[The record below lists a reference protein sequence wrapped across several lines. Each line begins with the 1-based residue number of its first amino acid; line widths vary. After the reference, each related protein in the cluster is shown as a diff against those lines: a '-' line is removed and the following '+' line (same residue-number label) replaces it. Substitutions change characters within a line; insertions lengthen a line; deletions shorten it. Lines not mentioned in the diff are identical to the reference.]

1 MIRMSGPIKIIISQL
16 IFDLAQND
24 KIVASMDSDIYD
36 KPTPYFEEADEGVEV
51 TKLARNRIWQAF
63 GFECRG

>member
-24 KIVASMDSDIYD
+24 KILASMDTDIYD
-36 KPTPYFEEADEGVEV
+36 KPTPYFEEADRGRRSHP
-51 TKLARNRIWQAF
+51 THNRIWQAF
-63 GFECRG
+63 GFEFQS